1 MADVTPDYRVEQA
14 KLQSEIAQL
23 EARRLAHR
31 VQLLELVS
39 RRDVI
44 LQNHAAELVAL
55 ATKRVNL
62 AAMEEA
68 HEKLTEADVEDA
80 KTAEL
85 DPELP
90 AK

>member
-1 MADVTPDYRVEQA
+1 MTDLTPDYRVEQA

-39 RRDVI
+39 RRDAI
-44 LQNHAAELVAL
+44 LQNHAAELDAL
-55 ATKRVNL
+55 KTKRANL

-80 KTAEL
+80 ETTTL
-85 DPELP
+85 DPELLSE
-90 AK
+90 